1 MPYINFSEDDLY
13 RANTANLVSY
23 LESHGQRVKPVGST
37 YKFIYT
43 DGSGTHDSVTI
54 SGGKWYDHKN
64 QRGGYAVKFL
74 QEFLGFS
81 FQESVIE
88 LLGGHCDAQT
98 VRPAPREAPK
108 PLQKPFELPEP
119 NSDMRRVFA
128 YLTKQRFIDPQII
141 SHFAHEHKIYE
152 DSKYHNAVFVGM
164 DKSGTARQ
172 ASVRST
178 LSFGK
183 TFRITVA
190 NSDTKYS
197 FSHFGNDEKLFVFE
211 APIDMLSFITLYQKD
226 WQQHSYIA
234 MNGVYESAVLKA
246 LENRPDLNEI
256 YLCTDNDEGGI
267 EAAERLGDILAEKG
281 YTNIFRLA
289 PLQKDWN
296 EQIKQRYGAEY
307 LPAVPH
313 ERRELYLRSV
323 VELNEMKI
331 NPNRIAKDLIA
342 VYNSADRVR
351 LAEFS
356 LAASEHFLK
365 IAGVEFP
372 LDMMKNRLTDEYRC
386 YQDKGSVSVKL
397 GKMQNAVKVGLEQL
411 RKPSQTAAELK
422 ITARKL
428 YDIAD
433 HALRLATEETLAQ
446 RAEQKQTSEE
456 SPSDEPQFS
465 QVMSC

>member
-13 RANTANLVSY
+13 RANNADLVSY
-23 LESHGQRVKPVGST
+23 LGGCGGRVKRVGST
-37 YKFIYT
+37 YQYIYT

-54 SGGKWYDHKN
+54 HGGKWYDHKN

-81 FQESVIE
+81 FQDSVIE
-88 LLGGHCDAQT
+88 LLGGHCSAQT
-98 VRPAPREAPK
+98 ARHISRDPPK
-108 PLQKPFELPEP
+108 PIVKPFELPEA

-128 YLTKQRFIDPQII
+128 YLTKQRFIDSQVI

-152 DSKYHNAVFVGM
+152 DGKYHNVVFVGM
-164 DKSGTARQ
+164 DETGTAKQ

-197 FSHFGNDEKLFVFE
+197 FSYFGNDEKLFVFE

-226 WQQHSYIA
+226 WKDHSYIA

-246 LENRPDLNEI
+246 LENHSELKSV
-256 YLCTDNDEGGI
+256 YLCTDSDEGGI
-267 EAAERLGDILAEKG
+267 EAAERLRDILHEHG
-281 YTNIFRLA
+281 YTDIFRIE
-289 PLQKDWN
+289 PQQKDWN
-296 EQIKQRYGAEY
+296 EVLKQRYGTEY

-313 ERRELYLRSV
+313 ERREMYLQSV
-323 VELNEMKI
+323 ANLNEMRI
-331 NPNRIAKDLIA
+331 NPNRIAADLIA
-342 VYNSADRVR
+342 AYNSADRIR

-365 IAGVEFP
+365 IAGEEFP
-372 LDMMKNRLTDEYRC
+372 LEKMKNRLANEYKC
-386 YQDKGSVSVKL
+386 YLDKGKATVKL
-397 GKMQNAVKVGLEQL
+397 SKLQSAITAGLEQL
-411 RKPSQTAAELK
+411 RKSSQTAAELK

-433 HALRLATEETLAQ
+433 HALRLSTEETLVH
-446 RAEQKQTSEE
+446 RAEQKETSEE
-456 SPSDEPQFS
+456 VPSDEPFQ
-465 QVMSC
+465 MSMSG

>member
-1 MPYINFSEDDLY
+1 MSYINFSEDDLY
-13 RANTANLVSY
+13 RANNADLVSY
-23 LESHGQRVKPVGST
+23 LGGCSGRVKRVGST
-37 YKFIYT
+37 YQYIYT

-54 SGGKWYDHKN
+54 HGGKWYDHKN

-81 FQESVIE
+81 FQDAVVE
-88 LLGGHCDAQT
+88 LLGGHCSAQT
-98 VRPAPREAPK
+98 ARPISREPPK
-108 PLQKPFELPEP
+108 PVIKPFELPEA

-141 SHFAHEHKIYE
+141 SHLAHEHKIYE
-152 DSKYHNAVFVGM
+152 DSKYHNVVFVGT
-164 DKSGTARQ
+164 DENGIPKQ

-197 FSHFGNDEKLFVFE
+197 FSHFGNDGKLFIFE

-226 WQQHSYIA
+226 WKDHSYIA

-246 LENRPDLNEI
+246 LESHSDLQAV
-256 YLCTDNDEGGI
+256 YLCTDSDEGGI
-267 EAAERLGDILAEKG
+267 EAAERLRDILHEHG
-281 YTNIFRLA
+281 YADIYRIA
-289 PLQKDWN
+289 PQQKDWN
-296 EQIKQRYGAEY
+296 ECLRQRYGAEF
-307 LPAVPH
+307 LHAVPH
-313 ERRELYLRSV
+313 ERKELYLQNV
-323 VELNEMKI
+323 AELNEMKI
-331 NPNRIAKDLIA
+331 NPNRIANDLIA
-342 VYNSADRVR
+342 AYNSADRMR
-351 LAEFS
+351 LAEVS

-365 IAGVEFP
+365 IAGEDFP
-372 LDMMKNRLTDEYRC
+372 LDQMKNRLTNEYRC
-386 YQDKGSVSVKL
+386 YQDKGTAASKL
-397 GKMQNAVKVGLEQL
+397 GKLQSAMTSGLEQF

-433 HALRLATEETLAQ
+433 HALRLATEETLVQ
-446 RAEQKQTSEE
+446 RAEQKETSEE
-456 SPSDEPQFS
+456 SPSDEPRFCQA
-465 QVMSC
+465 MNM

>member
-13 RANTANLVSY
+13 RANTADLVSF
-23 LESHGQRVKPVGST
+23 LQSHGGNVKKVGST
-37 YKFIYT
+37 YKYIYT

-54 SGGKWYDHKN
+54 YGGKWYDHKN

-81 FQESVIE
+81 FQDSVIE
-88 LLGGHCDAQT
+88 LLGGHCSTQS
-98 VRPAPREAPK
+98 VRSAPK
-108 PLQKPFELPEP
+108 ETPKPVVKPFELPEP

-128 YLTKQRFIDPQII
+128 YLTKQRFIAPDII

-152 DSKYHNAVFVGM
+152 DSKYHNVVFVGT
-164 DKSGTARQ
+164 DENGAPKQ

-178 LSFGK
+178 ISFGK

-197 FSHFGNDEKLFVFE
+197 FSHFGNNEKLFVFE

-234 MNGVYESAVLKA
+234 MNGVYESAMLRA
-246 LENRPDLNEI
+246 LESHSDLQNV
-256 YLCTDNDEGGI
+256 YLCTDSDEGGI
-267 EAAERLGDILAEKG
+267 EAAERLRDILSEKG
-281 YTNIFRLA
+281 YTEIFRIA
-289 PLQKDWN
+289 PQQNDWN
-296 EQIKQRYGAEY
+296 EALKQRYGAEY

-313 ERRELYLRSV
+313 ERRELYLKNV
-323 VELNEMKI
+323 TELNEMKI
-331 NPNRIAKDLIA
+331 NPNRIANDLIA
-342 VYNSADRVR
+342 IYNSADRIR

-356 LAASEHFLK
+356 IAASEHFLK
-365 IAGVEFP
+365 IASVEFP

-386 YQDKGSVSVKL
+386 YRDKGSVSVKL
-397 GKMQNAVKVGLEQL
+397 GKLQNEMKVGLEQL

-433 HALRLATEETLAQ
+433 HALRLATEETLVQ
-446 RAEQKQTSEE
+446 QAEQKQMSEE
-456 SPSDEPQFS
+456 APSDEPFQ
-465 QVMSC
+465 MSMSM

>member
-1 MPYINFSEDDLY
+1 MPYINFSDDDLY
-13 RANTANLVSY
+13 RANTADLVSY
-23 LESHGQRVKPVGST
+23 LERRGERMKRVGST
-37 YKFIYT
+37 YQYVYT

-54 SGGKWYDHKN
+54 HGGKWYDHKN
-64 QRGGYAVKFL
+64 QHGGYAVKFL

-81 FQESVIE
+81 FQDSVLE
-88 LLGGHCDAQT
+88 LLSGNCSAQI
-98 VRPAPREAPK
+98 AK
-108 PLQKPFELPEP
+108 PSTKPVTKPFELPEA
-119 NSDMRRVFA
+119 NLDMRRVFA

-152 DSKYHNAVFVGM
+152 YRKYHNVVFVGM
-164 DKSGTARQ
+164 DENGTPKQ

-183 TFRITVA
+183 IFRITVA
-190 NSDTKYS
+190 GSDTNYS

-211 APIDMLSFITLYQKD
+211 APIDMLSFITLCQKD
-226 WQQHSYIA
+226 WKNHSYIA

-246 LENRPDLNEI
+246 LENHSDLQAV

-267 EAAERLGDILAEKG
+267 DAAERLRDILHEHG
-281 YTNIFRLA
+281 YTDIFRIA
-289 PLQKDWN
+289 PQQKDWN
-296 EQIKQRYGAEY
+296 ECLKQRYGVEY
-307 LPAVPH
+307 LSAVPH
-313 ERRELYLRSV
+313 ERRELYLQSA

-331 NPNRIAKDLIA
+331 NPNRIAADLIA
-342 VYNSADRVR
+342 TYNSADRIR

-356 LAASEHFLK
+356 VAASEHFLK
-365 IAGVEFP
+365 IAGEDFP
-372 LDMMKNRLTDEYRC
+372 LEKMKNRLVNEYKA
-386 YQDKGSVSVKL
+386 YHDKGSTSVKL
-397 GKMQNAVKVGLEQL
+397 GKLQNAMTTGLEQL

-433 HALRLATEETLAQ
+433 HALRLAAEETLDI
-446 RAEQKQTSEE
+446 RKEQKETSEE
-456 SPSDEPQFS
+456 SPSDEPQYS

>member
-13 RANTANLVSY
+13 RANNADLVSY
-23 LESHGQRVKPVGST
+23 LGGYGGHVKKVGST
-37 YKFIYT
+37 YQYIYT

-54 SGGKWYDHKN
+54 HGGKWYDHKN
-64 QRGGYAVKFL
+64 RRGGYAVKFL
-74 QEFLGFS
+74 QELLGFS
-81 FQESVIE
+81 FQDAVVE
-88 LLGGHCDAQT
+88 LLGGHCSAQT
-98 VRPAPREAPK
+98 VKSISQEPSTPIV
-108 PLQKPFELPEP
+108 KPFELPEP

-152 DSKYHNAVFVGM
+152 DGKYHNAVFVGM
-164 DKSGTARQ
+164 DENGVPKQ

-190 NSDTKYS
+190 NSDTNYS

-211 APIDMLSFITLYQKD
+211 APIDMLSFITLYQRD
-226 WQQHSYIA
+226 WENHSYIA

-246 LENRPDLNEI
+246 LGNHSELESV

-267 EAAERLGDILAEKG
+267 DAAERLRDILCEHG
-281 YTNIFRLA
+281 YTDIFRIA
-289 PLQKDWN
+289 PQLKDWN
-296 EQIKQRYGAEY
+296 ECLKQRYGAEY

-313 ERRELYLRSV
+313 ERKELFLRSV
-323 VELNEMKI
+323 ADLDEMKI
-331 NPNRIAKDLIA
+331 NPNRIANDLITI
-342 VYNSADRVR
+342 YNSADRKR

-356 LAASEHFLK
+356 VAASEHFLK
-365 IAGVEFP
+365 IAGEEFP
-372 LDMMKNRLTDEYRC
+372 LEQMKNRLMNEYKA
-386 YQDKGSVSVKL
+386 YQDKDRISVKL
-397 GKMQNAVKVGLEQL
+397 GKLQNAMTAGLEQL
-411 RKPSQTAAELK
+411 RKPSQTAAELR

-433 HALRLATEETLAQ
+433 HALRLSTEETLVQ
-446 RAEQKQTSEE
+446 RAEHKETPEE
-456 SPSDEPQFS
+456 APSDEPQFS
-465 QVMSC
+465 QAMCM

>member
-13 RANTANLVSY
+13 RANTADLVSF
-23 LESHGQRVKPVGST
+23 LQSHGGNVKKVGST
-37 YKFIYT
+37 YKYIYT
-43 DGSGTHDSVTI
+43 DGGGTHDSVTI
-54 SGGKWYDHKN
+54 HGGKWYDHKN

-81 FQESVIE
+81 FQDSVIE
-88 LLGGHCDAQT
+88 LLGGHCSTQT
-98 VRPAPREAPK
+98 VRSAPK
-108 PLQKPFELPEP
+108 EKLKPVEKPFELPAP

-152 DSKYHNAVFVGM
+152 DGKYHNVVFVGT
-164 DKSGTARQ
+164 DEKGTPKQ

-197 FSHFGNDEKLFVFE
+197 FSHFGNDEKLFIFE

-234 MNGVYESAVLKA
+234 MNGVYESAVLKT
-246 LENRPDLNEI
+246 LESHSDLQNV

-267 EAAERLGDILAEKG
+267 EAAERLRDILAEKG
-281 YTNIFRLA
+281 YTEIFRIA
-289 PLQKDWN
+289 PQQKDWN
-296 EQIKQRYGAEY
+296 ECLKQQYGVEY
-307 LPAVPH
+307 LSAVPH
-313 ERRELYLRSV
+313 ERKELYLQNV
-323 VELNEMKI
+323 AELNEMKI
-331 NPNRIAKDLIA
+331 NPNRIANDLIA
-342 VYNSADRVR
+342 IYNSADRIR

-356 LAASEHFLK
+356 IAASEHFLK
-365 IAGVEFP
+365 ISGVEFP
-372 LDMMKNRLTDEYRC
+372 LDMMKNRLTDEYKC
-386 YQDKGSVSVKL
+386 YQDKGSVSAKL
-397 GKMQNAVKVGLEQL
+397 GKLQSAVKVGLEQL

-428 YDIAD
+428 YNIAD
-433 HALRLATEETLAQ
+433 CALRLSVEETLVY
-446 RAEQKQTSEE
+446 RAEQQETSEE
-456 SPSDEPQFS
+456 VPSDEPFK
-465 QVMSC
+465 MSMNG

>member
-13 RANTANLVSY
+13 RANNADLVSY
-23 LESHGQRVKPVGST
+23 LGGCGGHVKRVGST
-37 YKFIYT
+37 YQYIYT

-54 SGGKWYDHKN
+54 HGGKWYDHKN

-74 QEFLGFS
+74 REFLGFS
-81 FQESVIE
+81 FQDAVVE
-88 LLGGHCDAQT
+88 LLGGHCSAQT
-98 VRPAPREAPK
+98 VCSPKAAPK
-108 PLQKPFELPEP
+108 PVVKPFELPEA

-152 DSKYHNAVFVGM
+152 DGKYHNVVFVGT
-164 DKSGTARQ
+164 DENGDPKQ

-190 NSDTKYS
+190 NSDTNYS
-197 FSHFGNDEKLFVFE
+197 FSHFGNDEKLFIFE

-246 LENRPDLNEI
+246 LENHTDLRSI
-256 YLCTDNDEGGI
+256 YLCTDNDEGVI
-267 EAAERLGDILAEKG
+267 DDADRLRDILHEHG
-281 YTNIFRLA
+281 YGYIFRIVPQL
-289 PLQKDWN
+289 KDWN
-296 EQIKQRYGAEY
+296 ESLKQLHGAEY

-313 ERRELYLRSV
+313 ERRELYLQSV
-323 VELNEMKI
+323 AELNEMKI
-331 NPNRIAKDLIA
+331 NTNRITADLISI
-342 VYNSADRVR
+342 YNSADRIR
-351 LAEFS
+351 LAKFS
-356 LAASEHFLK
+356 VVASEHFLK
-365 IAGVEFP
+365 MAGEDFP
-372 LDMMKNRLTDEYRC
+372 LEQMKNRLTNEYRC
-386 YQDKGSVSVKL
+386 YQDKGTAATKL
-397 GKMQNAVKVGLEQL
+397 GKLQGAITAGLEQL

-433 HALRLATEETLAQ
+433 HALRLSTEETLVQ
-446 RAEQKQTSEE
+446 RAEQKETSEE
-456 SPSDEPQFS
+456 VPSDEPQYS

>member
-13 RANTANLVSY
+13 RANTADLVSF
-23 LESHGQRVKPVGST
+23 LQSHGGNVKKVGST
-37 YKFIYT
+37 YKYIYT
-43 DGSGTHDSVTI
+43 DGGGTHDSVTI
-54 SGGKWYDHKN
+54 HGGKWYDHKN

-81 FQESVIE
+81 FQDSVIQ
-88 LLGGHCDAQT
+88 LLGGHCSAQT
-98 VRPAPREAPK
+98 VRSAPREAPK
-108 PLQKPFELPEP
+108 PVQKPFELPEA

-152 DSKYHNAVFVGM
+152 DSKYHNVVFVGT
-164 DKSGTARQ
+164 DENGTARQ

-183 TFRITVA
+183 TFRITIA

-197 FSHFGNDEKLFVFE
+197 FSHFGNDEKLFVYE

-246 LENRPDLNEI
+246 LESHSDLQSV

-267 EAAERLGDILAEKG
+267 EAAERLRDILAEKG
-281 YTNIFRLA
+281 YTEIFRIA
-289 PLQKDWN
+289 PQQKDWN
-296 EQIKQRYGAEY
+296 ETLKQRYGAEY

-313 ERRELYLRSV
+313 ERKELFLQSV
-323 VELNEMKI
+323 TKLNEMHI
-331 NPNRIAKDLIA
+331 NPNRIANDLIA
-342 VYNSADRVR
+342 AYNSADRIR

-356 LAASEHFLK
+356 VAASEHFLK
-365 IAGVEFP
+365 IAGEEFP
-372 LDMMKNRLTDEYRC
+372 LDRMKNRLANEYRC

-397 GKMQNAVKVGLEQL
+397 GKLQNAVKVGLEQL
-411 RKPSQTAAELK
+411 RKPSQTASELK
-422 ITARKL
+422 VTARKL

-433 HALRLATEETLAQ
+433 CALRLSAKETLVQ

-456 SPSDEPQFS
+456 VPSDEPFQIS
-465 QVMSC
+465 ASM

>member
-13 RANTANLVSY
+13 RANTVDLVSF
-23 LESHGQRVKPVGST
+23 LQSCGERVEKVGST
-37 YKFIYT
+37 YKYIYT

-54 SGGKWYDHKN
+54 HGGKWYDHKN

-81 FQESVIE
+81 FQDSVIQ
-88 LLGGHCDAQT
+88 LLGGHCNAQT
-98 VRPAPREAPK
+98 VRSAPREAPR
-108 PLQKPFELPEP
+108 PVQKTFELPEP

-152 DSKYHNAVFVGM
+152 DAKYHNVVFVGT
-164 DKSGTARQ
+164 DENGNPKQ

-197 FSHFGNDEKLFVFE
+197 FSHFGNDEKLFIFE

-246 LENRPDLNEI
+246 LEDHSELRQVC
-256 YLCTDNDEGGI
+256 LCTDNDEGGV
-267 EAAERLGDILAEKG
+267 EAAERLGDILAERG
-281 YTNIFRLA
+281 YTEIFRLA
-289 PLQKDWN
+289 PQQKDWN
-296 EQIKQRYGAEY
+296 EMLKQHYGAEY

-313 ERRELYLRSV
+313 QRKELYLQSV
-323 VELNEMKI
+323 AELNEMKI
-331 NPNRIAKDLIA
+331 NPNRIANDLIA
-342 VYNSADRVR
+342 AFNSADRIR

-356 LAASEHFLK
+356 IAVSEHFLK
-365 IAGVEFP
+365 ISGVEFP
-372 LDMMKNRLTDEYRC
+372 LDMMKDRLTDEYKC
-386 YQDKGSVSVKL
+386 YQDKGSISVKL
-397 GKMQNAVKVGLEQL
+397 GKLQNAMTTGLEQL

-428 YDIAD
+428 YDIAEC
-433 HALRLATEETLAQ
+433 ALKLSTEETLVQ
-446 RAEQKQTSEE
+446 RSEQTETSEE
-456 SPSDEPQFS
+456 VPSDEPFQ
-465 QVMSC
+465 MSMSV

>member
-13 RANTANLVSY
+13 RANTADLVSF
-23 LESHGQRVKPVGST
+23 LQSHGGNVKKVGST
-37 YKFIYT
+37 YKYIYT
-43 DGSGTHDSVTI
+43 DGGGTHDSVTI
-54 SGGKWYDHKN
+54 HGGKWYDHKN

-81 FQESVIE
+81 FQDSVIQ
-88 LLGGHCDAQT
+88 LLGGHCSAQT
-98 VRPAPREAPK
+98 VRSAPREAPK
-108 PLQKPFELPEP
+108 PVQKPFELPEA

-128 YLTKQRFIDPQII
+128 YLTKQRFIDPQIT

-152 DSKYHNAVFVGM
+152 DSKYHNVVFVGT
-164 DKSGTARQ
+164 DENGTARQ

-183 TFRITVA
+183 TFRITIA

-246 LENRPDLNEI
+246 LESHSDLQSV

-267 EAAERLGDILAEKG
+267 EAAERLRDILAEKG
-281 YTNIFRLA
+281 YTEIFRIA
-289 PLQKDWN
+289 PQQKDWN
-296 EQIKQRYGAEY
+296 ETLKQRYGAEY

-313 ERRELYLRSV
+313 ERKELFLQSV
-323 VELNEMKI
+323 TKLNEMHI
-331 NPNRIAKDLIA
+331 NPNRIANDLIA
-342 VYNSADRVR
+342 AYNSADRIR

-356 LAASEHFLK
+356 VATSEHFLK
-365 IAGVEFP
+365 IAGEEFP
-372 LDMMKNRLTDEYRC
+372 LDRMKNRLANEYRC

-397 GKMQNAVKVGLEQL
+397 GKLQNAVKVGLEQL
-411 RKPSQTAAELK
+411 RKPSQTASELK
-422 ITARKL
+422 VTARKL

-433 HALRLATEETLAQ
+433 CALRLSAKETLVQ

-456 SPSDEPQFS
+456 VPSDEPFQIS
-465 QVMSC
+465 ASM

>member
-1 MPYINFSEDDLY
+1 
-13 RANTANLVSY
+13 NTDLVSY
-23 LESHGQRVKPVGST
+23 LERRGERVKRVGST
-37 YKFIYT
+37 YQYIYT

-54 SGGKWYDHKN
+54 SGGKWFDHRN
-64 QRGGYAVKFL
+64 QRGGYAIKFL

-81 FQESVIE
+81 FQESVLE
-88 LLGGHCDAQT
+88 LLDGHCNAEV
-98 VRPAPREAPK
+98 VRPAPK
-108 PLQKPFELPEP
+108 PVAKPFELPEP

-128 YLTKQRFIDPQII
+128 YLTKQRFIAPQII

-152 DSKYHNAVFVGM
+152 DKKYHNVVFVGT
-164 DKSGTARQ
+164 DENGIPKQ

-234 MNGVYESAVLKA
+234 MNGVYENAVLKA
-246 LENRPDLNEI
+246 LESHSELRQI
-256 YLCTDNDEGGI
+256 CLCTDNDEGGI
-267 EAAERLGDILAEKG
+267 EAAERLRDILAERG
-281 YTNIFRLA
+281 YTEIYRLA
-289 PLQKDWN
+289 PQQKDWN
-296 EQIKQRYGAEY
+296 EMLKQRYGAEY

-313 ERRELYLRSV
+313 ERKELYLQSV
-323 VELNEMKI
+323 AELNEMKI
-331 NPNRIAKDLIA
+331 NPNRIANDLIA
-342 VYNSADRVR
+342 AYNSADRVR

-356 LAASEHFLK
+356 VAASEHFLK
-365 IAGVEFP
+365 IAGEEFP
-372 LDMMKNRLTDEYRC
+372 LEKMKNRLTTEYRC
-386 YQDKGSVSVKL
+386 YQDKGSISVKL
-397 GKMQNAVKVGLEQL
+397 GKLQSAMTAGLEQL
-411 RKPSQTAAELK
+411 RKPSQTTAELK

-433 HALRLATEETLAQ
+433 CALRLSTEETLVQ
-446 RAEQKQTSEE
+446 CAEQTETSEE
-456 SPSDEPQFS
+456 APSDEQF
-465 QVMSC
+465 QMSMSV

>member
-13 RANTANLVSY
+13 RANNADLVSY
-23 LESHGQRVKPVGST
+23 LGGCGGRVKRVGST
-37 YKFIYT
+37 YQYIYT

-54 SGGKWYDHKN
+54 HGGKWYDHKN

-81 FQESVIE
+81 FQDSVIE
-88 LLGGHCDAQT
+88 LLGGHCSAQAA
-98 VRPAPREAPK
+98 RPISHEPPEPVVK
-108 PLQKPFELPEP
+108 LFELPEP

-128 YLTKQRFIDPQII
+128 YLTKQRFIDPQVI

-152 DSKYHNAVFVGM
+152 DGKYHNVVFVGT
-164 DKSGTARQ
+164 DKNGVPKQ

-197 FSHFGNDEKLFVFE
+197 FSHFGNDEKLFIFE

-226 WQQHSYIA
+226 WRDHSYIA
-234 MNGVYESAVLKA
+234 MNGVYESAVLRA
-246 LENRPDLNEI
+246 LESHSDLRSV
-256 YLCTDNDEGGI
+256 YLCTDNDEGGV
-267 EAAERLGDILAEKG
+267 EAAERLRDILHEHG
-281 YTNIFRLA
+281 YTDIFRIT
-289 PLQKDWN
+289 PQQKDWN
-296 EQIKQRYGAEY
+296 EMLKQRYGAEY

-313 ERRELYLRSV
+313 ERKELYLQSV
-323 VELNEMKI
+323 SELSEMKI
-331 NPNRIAKDLIA
+331 NPNRIANDLIA

-351 LAEFS
+351 LAEFCV
-356 LAASEHFLK
+356 AASEHFLK
-365 IAGVEFP
+365 IAGEEFP
-372 LDMMKNRLTDEYRC
+372 LDKMKNRLSAEYKS
-386 YQDKGSVSVKL
+386 YQDKGTTATKL
-397 GKMQNAVKVGLEQL
+397 GKLQNAMTAGLEQL
-411 RKPSQTAAELK
+411 RKPSQTVEELK

-433 HALRLATEETLAQ
+433 HALRLSTEETLIQ
-446 RAEQKQTSEE
+446 RDEQKETSEE
-456 SPSDEPQFS
+456 APSDESFQML
-465 QVMSC
+465 MSV